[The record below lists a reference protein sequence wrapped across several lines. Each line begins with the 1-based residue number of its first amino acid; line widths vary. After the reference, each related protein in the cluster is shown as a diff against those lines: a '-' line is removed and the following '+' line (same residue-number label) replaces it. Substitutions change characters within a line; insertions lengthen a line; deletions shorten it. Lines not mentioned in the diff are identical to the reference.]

1 MTTVLQIEDVTKRFG
16 GIVALDGF
24 SASVADDEITGM
36 IGPNGAGKTTLFN
49 VITGVLA
56 PDDGSVYFRDDDITA
71 LPPHEICHAGISRTF
86 QTPKPIRALTVE
98 ENLRV
103 ARTYGYGGETPGR
116 DTPEIEEILQ
126 LFSLEGDRDA
136 SPEDLPLVQQ
146 KFVDVARALATGP
159 GLILLDEIM
168 AGLNPTGKTTVIETI
183 EAIHAEFGVVFLV
196 IEHDLDAIRSISD
209 TVIAMNEGKEL
220 VAGAPGDVMGTETVR
235 EAYIGS

>member
-1 MTTVLQIEDVTKRFG
+1 MTTVLRIEDVTKRFG
-16 GIVALDGF
+16 GIVALDEF
-24 SASVADDEITGM
+24 SARVADGEITGI

-56 PDDGSVYFRDDDITA
+56 PEGGSIYFRDDDITA
-71 LPPHEICHAGISRTF
+71 LAPHEICHAGISRTF

-98 ENLRV
+98 GNLRV
-103 ARTYGYGGETPGR
+103 ARAYGAGGSAGTDGPAM
-116 DTPEIEEILQ
+116 DEILE
-126 LFSLEGDRDA
+126 LFSLGERRGA

-168 AGLNPTGKTTVIETI
+168 AGLNPTEKATVIGRI
-183 EAIHAEFGVVFLV
+183 EEIHDEFGVVFLV

-209 TVIAMNEGKEL
+209 TVIAMNEGREL
-220 VAGAPGDVMGTETVR
+220 VVGTPDSVMKNETVR
-235 EAYIGS
+235 EAYIGA